1 MKKSEAKERIEKLKK
16 EINHHRYL
24 YHVLDREEISAA
36 ALDSLKYELATL
48 EEAYPD
54 LITPDSPTQRVGGKP
69 LAKFA
74 KITHGK
80 RMNSLNDAFSKEDV
94 ADWVRRNEKILEKT
108 ISGFYCDLKMDGLA
122 VELVYRN
129 GILETAA
136 TRGDG
141 LIGEDVT
148 QNVKTIDAIPLSL
161 RPGFPEELV
170 LRGEVFLTKKEFSR
184 INAEQAKKEGR
195 LYANPRNVAAGAV
208 RQLDP
213 SITASRKLDFY
224 AYGIVGE
231 GERFFRENPTHE
243 AEYKN
248 LNRYGIKTNPHGLA
262 VSSLSEIILF
272 HQKME
277 EKREKLPY
285 EIDGIVIS
293 INDNRDYERLGIVGK
308 TPRGAIAYKFA
319 AAEATTILRDIMVQV
334 GRRGTLT
341 PVAVLAPVPIGGVTV
356 SRATLHNEDEIK
368 RLGVKIGDT
377 VIVERAGDVI
387 PRVKDML
394 PRLRPKNAKSFSM
407 PKFCPVCGKP
417 VVRKEGE
424 VAYRC
429 VNPDCPA
436 VNREGTYHF
445 VSRKGFEIVGLGP
458 KIIDVLMD
466 EGLIQDAADLFMLKE
481 GDIAILERFGE
492 KSAGNLIRSIAGR
505 KNIPLS
511 RFIYSLGIPHVGEET
526 AFDLANHFGSIDKLG
541 KVSKEE
547 LESVRDVGG
556 VVSESIYQ
564 WFRNPRNKRFI
575 EKLKVVGVRA
585 EPIAAKKRSKA
596 LMGKVFV
603 LTGGLKTLTRDQ
615 AKDKI
620 REAGGEVS
628 GSVSKKTDYVVF
640 GDDPGSKFDR
650 AKALGVKTITENE
663 FLKLVE

>member
-1 MKKSEAKERIEKLKK
+1 MDKIEAKERIEKLKK

-36 ALDSLKYELATL
+36 ALDSLKRELATL
-48 EEAYPD
+48 EEEYPD
-54 LITPDSPTQRVGGKP
+54 LITPDSPTQRIGGKP

-74 KITHGK
+74 KVMHRR
-80 RMNSLNDAFSKEDV
+80 RMNSLNDAFSKTDV
-94 ADWVRRNEKILEKT
+94 EDWVRRNEKMLEKP

-122 VELVYRN
+122 IELTYKN
-129 GILETAA
+129 GVLETAS

-141 LIGEDVT
+141 LVGEDVT
-148 QNVKTIDAIPLSL
+148 ENIRTIDAIPLSL
-161 RPGFPEELV
+161 RPGSPETLV

-184 INAEQAKKEGR
+184 INAEQTKKEGK

-213 SITASRKLDFY
+213 SITASRKLDFF
-224 AYGIVGE
+224 AYGIVGD
-231 GERFFRENPTHE
+231 GEEFFRENPTHE

-248 LNRYGIKTNPHGLA
+248 LNKYGIKTNPHGVA
-262 VSSLSEIILF
+262 VSSLPEIIAF

-277 EKREKLPY
+277 GEREKLPY

-308 TPRGAIAYKFA
+308 TPRAAIAYKFA
-319 AAEATTILRDIMVQV
+319 AAEATTVLCDIAVQV

-341 PVAVLAPVPIGGVTV
+341 PVALLEPVPIGGVTV

-387 PRVKDML
+387 PRVKGIL

-407 PKFCPVCGKP
+407 PKSCPVCAKP

-445 VSRKGFEIVGLGP
+445 VSRKGFDIVGLGP

-466 EGLIQDAADLFMLKE
+466 EGLIQDAADLFILKE
-481 GDIAILERFGE
+481 GDIAMLERFGE
-492 KSAGNLIRSIAGR
+492 KSAANLIQAIAGR
-505 KNIPLS
+505 KKVALS

-526 AFDLANHFGSIDKLG
+526 AIDLANHFGLVDKLG
-541 KVSKEE
+541 QASKET
-547 LESVRDVGG
+547 LESVKDVGG
-556 VVSESIYQ
+556 IVSESIYQ

-575 EKLKVVGVRA
+575 EKLKSTGIRTEAVQVKKGSRA
-585 EPIAAKKRSKA
+585 LRDKT
-596 LMGKVFV
+596 FV

-628 GSVSKKTDYVVF
+628 SSVSKKTDYLVF
-640 GDDPGSKFDR
+640 GADPGSKFDH

>member
-1 MKKSEAKERIEKLKK
+1 MTKSEAKERIEKLKR

-36 ALDSLKYELATL
+36 ALDSLKRELAIL
-48 EEAYPD
+48 EGEHPD
-54 LITPDSPTQRVGGKP
+54 LVTSDSPTQRVGGKP

-74 KITHGK
+74 KVMHEK
-80 RMNSLNDAFSKEDV
+80 RMNSLNDAFLKEDV
-94 ADWVRRNEKILEKT
+94 ADWVKRNEKMLEKT
-108 ISGFYCDLKMDGLA
+108 ILGFYCDLKMDGLA
-122 VELVYRN
+122 IELLYRN
-129 GILETAA
+129 GVLETAA

-161 RPGFPEELV
+161 RPGSPETLIV
-170 LRGEVFLTKKEFSR
+170 RGEVFLTKKEFSR
-184 INAEQAKKEGR
+184 INAEQTKKEGK

-213 SITASRKLDFY
+213 STTAARKLDFY
-224 AYGIVGE
+224 AYGIVGA

-248 LNRYGIKTNPHGLA
+248 LNTYGIKTNPHGVS
-262 VSSLSEIILF
+262 VSSLAEIISF

-285 EIDGIVIS
+285 EIDGIVVS
-293 INDNRDYERLGIVGK
+293 INDNRDYERLGVVGK
-308 TPRGAIAYKFA
+308 TPRAAIAYKFA
-319 AAEATTILRDIMVQV
+319 AAEATTILRDIVVQV

-341 PVAVLAPVPIGGVTV
+341 PVALLEPVPIGGVTV

-387 PRVKDML
+387 PHIKGIL

-417 VVRKEGE
+417 VIRKAGE

-445 VSRKGFEIVGLGP
+445 VSRRGFDIVGLGP

-466 EGLIQDAADLFMLKE
+466 EGLIQDAADLFVLKE

-492 KSAGNLIRSIAGR
+492 KSAGNLIQAIAGR
-505 KNIPLS
+505 KKVALA

-526 AFDLANHFGSIDKLG
+526 AFDLANHFSLIGTLG
-541 KVSKEE
+541 EASKEG

-556 VVSESIYQ
+556 VVSESIYR
-564 WFRNPRNKRFI
+564 WFRNPRNRRFI
-575 EKLKVVGVRA
+575 EKLKAVGVRA
-585 EPIAAKKRSKA
+585 EPVAAEKRSRSLK
-596 LMGKVFV
+596 GKVFV

-620 REAGGEVS
+620 RDAGGDVS

-640 GDDPGSKFDR
+640 GEEPGSKFDR
-650 AKALGVKTITENE
+650 AKALGVKTLTENE
-663 FLKLVE
+663 FLKLIE